1 MQPHAPDQVWVRNNF
16 HFSFS
21 MTEGQFS
28 LREYIEPVV
37 GDMREK
43 AESQFNGFASASRA
57 SVKKGD

>member
-1 MQPHAPDQVWVRNNF
+1 VRNNF